1 MLIPYPSQPRAS
13 SPLAAPDRGNQP
25 VSLPVCH
32 QYCKLDNISL
42 VLEQGTGRTGP
53 TRTNSRTRPH
63 TDPSGD
69 PYPSGRPQRPL
80 ADNRVA
86 LWPRCPRN
94 GIQWVASRRS
104 GWEPLDAPSRCSN
117 PKAVEFITSLSHN
130 LSVSM
135 MTEHSQT
142 IRSFL
147 DASPT
152 FSQAATGT
160 ELEGASALTT
170 ILTRCQYASQC
181 DAASSF
187 GVMVSRIQL
196 AMKCKRYAQML
207 LRN

>member
-1 MLIPYPSQPRAS
+1 M
-13 SPLAAPDRGNQP
+13 
-25 VSLPVCH
+25 
-32 QYCKLDNISL
+32 SL
-42 VLEQGTGRTGP
+42 VLEQGMGP

-63 TDPSGD
+63 MDPLGD

-80 ADNRVA
+80 ADNQVA
-86 LWPRCPRN
+86 LRSQCARN
-94 GIQWVASRRS
+94 GTQWVASRRS

-135 MTEHSQT
+135 MTEHGST

-147 DASPT
+147 NASPT
-152 FSQAATGT
+152 FSLAATGT

-187 GVMVSRIQL
+187 VVMVSRIQL
-196 AMKCKRYAQML
+196 AMKCKRYAQMS

>member
-1 MLIPYPSQPRAS
+1 MLIPYPSQPRAP

-42 VLEQGTGRTGP
+42 VLEQGTGP

-160 ELEGASALTT
+160 ELEGASTLTT

-196 AMKCKRYAQML
+196 AMKCKRYAQIL